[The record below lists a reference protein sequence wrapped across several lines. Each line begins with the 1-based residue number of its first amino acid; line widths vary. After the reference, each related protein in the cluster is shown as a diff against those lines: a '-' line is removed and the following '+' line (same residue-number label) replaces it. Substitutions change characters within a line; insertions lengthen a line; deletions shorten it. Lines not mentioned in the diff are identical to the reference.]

1 MTQRTPR
8 FSSQRW
14 FAITLSALLV
24 SACTS
29 QNPEQ
34 SLKEKA
40 ARIHDEIIVLDSE
53 IDIRFDLY
61 ADPSKD
67 PVLDQDWQFTIPK
80 MERGGMDAAVFVV
93 YVPQELRTPEGYAK
107 SFEGG
112 RKKLAAFQRMLAE
125 NPDRIEIAKTA
136 EDVERIVAL
145 GKRAAMI
152 GIVNANVL
160 GPDLEELDLYD
171 EAGVV
176 YIGFTHVGHNHL
188 SDSARPSAPNRDAP
202 TEHGGLSPLG
212 FELIAEMNRRGILV
226 DVSQISAAALLQAA
240 EASQAPIIASHSS
253 VYGLVPTARNVT
265 DEGLQAIKS
274 TGGVIQIVA
283 FRSFILDTYDDL
295 QAGIAV
301 VRERYGLTPEMTAAD
316 LPPGQIGTFLKDYG
330 SVVLSL
336 PMPTVSQYVD
346 HIDYAVNLMG
356 IDHVGI
362 SSDFEH
368 GGGID
373 GWYDVSEVGNVT
385 LELVRRGYSQEDVAK
400 IMGGNFLRVM
410 RDADV
415 VAARLSAE

>member
-1 MTQRTPR
+1 MFKISLTRSLQRRSVIVMT
-8 FSSQRW
+8 
-14 FAITLSALLV
+14 ALLV
-24 SACTS
+24 AGCSGAS
-29 QNPEQ
+29 VNQ
-34 SLKEKA
+34 SLEQRA
-40 ARIHDEIIVLDSE
+40 ARLHDEIIVIDSE
-53 IDIRFDLY
+53 IDVRFDLY

-67 PVLDQDWQFTIPK
+67 PALDQDWQFTLPK

-112 RKKLAAFQRMLAE
+112 RKKLAAIQRMAAE
-125 NPDRIEIAKTA
+125 NPDRVEIAKTA
-136 EDVERIVAL
+136 EDVERIVAA

-152 GIVNANVL
+152 GIVNASVL
-160 GPDLEELDLYD
+160 GPNLEELDLYD
-171 EAGVV
+171 DAGVV
-176 YIGFTHVGHNHL
+176 YIGFTHVGHNQI
-188 SDSARPSAPNRDAP
+188 SDSARLSAPNGDGP
-202 TEHGGLSPLG
+202 IEHGGLSALG
-212 FELIAEMNRRGILV
+212 VDLIAEMNRRGILV
-226 DVSQISAAALLQAA
+226 DVSQISADALLQAA
-240 EASQAPIIASHSS
+240 AVSQAPIIASHSS
-253 VYGLVPTARNVT
+253 VYGLVPTARNIT
-265 DEGLQAIKS
+265 DAGLQAITD

-316 LPPGQIGTFLKDYG
+316 LPSDQIGTFLKDYG

-346 HIDYAVNLMG
+346 HIDYAVKFMG

-373 GWYDVSEVGNVT
+373 GWNDVSEVGNVT
-385 LELVRRGYSQEDVAK
+385 LELVRRGYSDEDIKK
-400 IMGGNFLRVM
+400 IMGSNFLRVM
-410 RDADV
+410 REAEEI
-415 VAARLSAE
+415 AARLSPQ